1 MKKNQINA
9 YKIFVMITF
18 AGVIVFPSVAFNGA
32 LSGLK
37 LWAQVVLPGLFP
49 AMIITSCILCLFP
62 MKAGLSY
69 LYICVTGLLCGFP
82 VGAFLCSQVHERKD
96 ENICEKLMAFCN
108 MSSPSFVMNYIILSN
123 LRESLG
129 MTKILLCIY
138 LPAIEGAAV
147 ILLANRKELMG
158 EKNSKETYHAE
169 QEGKGFPGITE
180 IIDNSI
186 WNAIRNML
194 KLGGYIVVFS
204 CLSAYICMIPIKN
217 PCITAVICG
226 ITEITN
232 GIYLISHLNI
242 DIFYKTLLILAV
254 NAFGGLST
262 VMQTAGI
269 TKRSGLNIKKYICF
283 KLLLTVLTVIHCLII
298 LS

>member
-1 MKKNQINA
+1 MKKNRLNA

-69 LYICVTGLLCGFP
+69 LYVCITGLLCGFP
-82 VGAFLCSQVHERKD
+82 VGAFLCSQIHERKE

-123 LRESLG
+123 LGEDFG
-129 MTKILLCIY
+129 VIKILLCIY
-138 LPAIEGAAV
+138 LPAVEGAAAV
-147 ILLANRKELMG
+147 LLINRKDIMG
-158 EKNSKETYHAE
+158 EKISKENPTTKRE
-169 QEGKGFPGITE
+169 DKIFPGITE
-180 IIDNSI
+180 MIDNSI
-186 WNAIRNML
+186 WNAIQSML

-204 CLSAYICMIPIKN
+204 CLSAYICMIPVKN
-217 PCITAVICG
+217 PSVTAVICG

-242 DIFYKTLLILAV
+242 DIFYKALLILAV

-298 LS
+298 L

>member
-1 MKKNQINA
+1 MKKNRLNA

-69 LYICVTGLLCGFP
+69 LYVCITGLLCGFP
-82 VGAFLCSQVHERKD
+82 VGAFLCSQIHERKE

-123 LRESLG
+123 LGEDFG
-129 MTKILLCIY
+129 VIKILLCIY
-138 LPAIEGAAV
+138 LPAVEGAAA
-147 ILLANRKELMG
+147 ILLINRKDIVG
-158 EKNSKETYHAE
+158 EKISKENPTTKRE
-169 QEGKGFPGITE
+169 DKIFPGITE
-180 IIDNSI
+180 MIDNSI
-186 WNAIRNML
+186 WNAIQSML

-204 CLSAYICMIPIKN
+204 CLSAYICMIPVKN

-242 DIFYKTLLILAV
+242 DIFYKALLILAV

-298 LS
+298 L

>member
-1 MKKNQINA
+1 MKKNRLNA

-69 LYICVTGLLCGFP
+69 LYVCITGLLCGFP
-82 VGAFLCSQVHERKD
+82 VGAFLCSQIHERKE

-123 LRESLG
+123 LGEDFG
-129 MTKILLCIY
+129 VIKILLCIY
-138 LPAIEGAAV
+138 LPAVEGAAAV
-147 ILLANRKELMG
+147 LLINRKDIMG
-158 EKNSKETYHAE
+158 EKISKENPTTKWE
-169 QEGKGFPGITE
+169 DKIFPGITE
-180 IIDNSI
+180 MIDNSI
-186 WNAIRNML
+186 WNAIQSML

-204 CLSAYICMIPIKN
+204 CLSAYICMIPVKN
-217 PCITAVICG
+217 PCVTAVICG

-242 DIFYKTLLILAV
+242 DIFYKALLILAV

-298 LS
+298 L